1 MSVGKGTSHFPI
13 FHTSTEHYAEL
24 NTNRS
29 ISTHEENAM
38 LSNLIKI
45 LEVATAVISA
55 AKIVTQ
61 AVNAAKGN

>member
-1 MSVGKGTSHFPI
+1 VGKSTSHFPI
-13 FHTSTEHYAEL
+13 FHTSSEHYAEL

-29 ISTHEENAM
+29 ISTREENAM
-38 LSNLIKI
+38 LSQLIKI

>member
-1 MSVGKGTSHFPI
+1 
-13 FHTSTEHYAEL
+13 
-24 NTNRS
+24 
-29 ISTHEENAM
+29 M
-38 LSNLIKI
+38 LSRLIKI

>member
-1 MSVGKGTSHFPI
+1 
-13 FHTSTEHYAEL
+13 
-24 NTNRS
+24 
-29 ISTHEENAM
+29 M
-38 LSNLIKI
+38 LSQLIKI

>member
-13 FHTSTEHYAEL
+13 FHTITEHYAEL

-29 ISTHEENAM
+29 ISTPEENAM

-55 AKIVTQ
+55 TKIVTQ